1 MPIVQ
6 MLDKNLEPSR
16 FQALRFALWIGM
28 ASITMMFAALT
39 SAYIVRRAAGSWYEF
54 KLPSEFFVSTLF
66 ILVSSYFIELA
77 YRAYQKEKMD
87 RFRAFLCGGFVCG
100 VLFLAAQ
107 VIAWKALFAMGI
119 TIDLNVSGSFLYA
132 MSGLH
137 ALHVV
142 GGLAALTISLMMAF
156 ASKIKFNQ
164 TRLMKLDL
172 VRQYWHFVDVLWI
185 YLLVFL
191 ILI

>member
-1 MPIVQ
+1 MAIVQ
-6 MLDKNLEPSR
+6 MIDKNLEPSR
-16 FQALRFALWIGM
+16 MQALKFALWIGM

-54 KLPSEFFVSTLF
+54 KLPSEFFVSTLS
-66 ILVSSYFIELA
+66 IIISSYFVEIA
-77 YRAYQKEKMD
+77 FRSYKDGKVKMLKSYLSLG
-87 RFRAFLCGGFVCG
+87 FLFGIIFLVVQ
-100 VLFLAAQ
+100 VL
-107 VIAWKALFAMGI
+107 AWKALFSMGI

-142 GGLAALTISLMMAF
+142 GGLGALSLCVIWAF
-156 ASKIKFNQ
+156 STNNAINQ
-164 TRLMKLDL
+164 SSLIKLDL
-172 VRQYWHFVDVLWI
+172 VRQYWHFVDILWI

-191 ILI
+191 III

>member
-6 MLDKNLEPSR
+6 MIDKNLEPSR
-16 FQALRFALWIGM
+16 YQALRFALWIGM

-54 KLPSEFFVSTLF
+54 KLPAEFFVSTLF
-66 ILVSSYFIELA
+66 ILLSSYLVELA
-77 YRAYQKEKMD
+77 YRAFKVEKYD
-87 RFRAFLCGGFVCG
+87 KFKTFITAGFFSG
-100 VLFLAAQ
+100 VLFIAAQ
-107 VIAWKALFAMGI
+107 IVAWKALFAMGI

-142 GGLAALTISLMMAF
+142 GGLAALSLSVMMAF
-156 ASKIKFNQ
+156 SPGLKFSQ
-164 TRLMKLDL
+164 VRHTKLDL
-172 VRQYWHFVDVLWI
+172 VRQYWHFVDILWI